1 MSKVNLNQLQFTLSE
16 PPSNR
21 QWTIFVS
28 LQLLDIYTTYR
39 GLQYDCVVEMNPV
52 LGESPSVSKMF
63 FTKAALLAPA
73 LNYDLKNENLSQ
85 EVFNEL
91 NSFMTLV
98 VVNNINTANKAK
110 KYCIKK

>member
-1 MSKVNLNQLQFTLSE
+1 
-16 PPSNR
+16 
-21 QWTIFVS
+21 
-28 LQLLDIYTTYR
+28 
-39 GLQYDCVVEMNPV
+39 MNPI

-63 FTKAALLAPA
+63 FTKVVLLAPA
-73 LNYDLKNENLSQ
+73 LDYDLKNQNLSQ

-91 NSFMTLV
+91 NAFMTLV